1 MRAEVAVTKLSR
13 CACCEGPLEPAQQ
26 LRFLV
31 ETANLDN
38 PEYLECI
45 RVLPNANGKPIPV
58 CAGCQSQLEDH
69 LAARKARKR
78 RAAPLSLFGALGALS
93 IGVLLGGLFT
103 ARG

>member
-1 MRAEVAVTKLSR
+1 MTNLCR

-26 LRFLV
+26 LRYLV

-38 PEYLECI
+38 PAYLELI
-45 RVLPNANGKPIPV
+45 RVLPSANGKPVPV

-69 LAARKARKR
+69 FAARKTRKR

-93 IGVLLGGLFT
+93 LGVLFGGFFA

>member
-1 MRAEVAVTKLSR
+1 MTKLCR
-13 CACCEGPLEPAQQ
+13 CACCDGPLEPAQQ

-38 PEYLECI
+38 PAYLELI
-45 RVLPNANGKPIPV
+45 RVLPSANGKPVPV
-58 CAGCQSQLEDH
+58 CKSCQSQLEDH

-78 RAAPLSLFGALGALS
+78 PAAPLSLFGALGALS
-93 IGVLLGGLFT
+93 LGVLLGGFFT

>member
-1 MRAEVAVTKLSR
+1 MRDEGIVTKLSR

-38 PEYLECI
+38 PAYLELI
-45 RVLPNANGKPIPV
+45 RVLPSANGKPVPV
-58 CAGCQSQLEDH
+58 CAGCQTKLEDH
-69 LAARKARKR
+69 LAARKGRKR
-78 RAAPLSLFGALGALS
+78 RAAPVSLFGALGALS
-93 IGVLLGGLFT
+93 LGVLLGGFFT